1 MTTLVNIALLIF
13 IFGTISATLVMCIYK
28 WRLDEAYQIFAPAWL
43 PREFCDF
50 CIGFWISF
58 VLTAILIFFISNIF
72 YIAIPFGSASISKTL
87 VNIARGNYKSR

>member
-58 VLTAILIFFISNIF
+58 VLTNIF